1 MEDIIKSIVLGIV
14 QGLAEFLPVSSSGH
28 IELFKAIFNVDFGED
43 NLLFTSIIH
52 GATVL
57 STIVVFRKDIVEIV
71 KDLFKFELNA
81 NTKFV
86 LYILISMLPVLVV
99 GLFFKDFVEQFFNQN
114 ILLVGC
120 MLLFTG
126 ILLLLTKYISGKA
139 KALNYGNAFLI
150 GIAQAIAVLPGI
162 SRSGATISTGLL
174 LGIDKAKM
182 AKFSFLMVIPPILG
196 AMLLDLKDFAEQ
208 STSTISTSELL
219 GGFLGAFITGLLAC
233 QLMIKI
239 VKQGKIQYFA
249 YYCFLVGSIAIFV
262 ALPKFSL

>member
-1 MEDIIKSIVLGIV
+1 MEEIIKSIILGIV

-28 IELFKAIFNVDFGED
+28 IELFKALFNVDFGKD
-43 NLLFTSIIH
+43 NLLFTSLIH

-57 STIVVFRKDIVEIV
+57 STIVVFRKDILEII
-71 KDLFKFELNA
+71 KDVFKFKMNES
-81 NTKFV
+81 TKFV
-86 LYILISMLPVLVV
+86 LYIIVSMLPVLIV

-114 ILLVGC
+114 ILLVGF
-120 MLLFTG
+120 MLLLTG
-126 ILLLLTKYISGKA
+126 VLLLLTKFVASKQKEIS
-139 KALNYGNAFLI
+139 YRNAFII
-150 GIAQAIAVLPGI
+150 GLAQAIAVLPGI

-208 STSTISTSELL
+208 GSSNISAGELI
-219 GGFLGAFITGLLAC
+219 GGFLAAFFTGLLAC
-233 QLMIKI
+233 QIMIKI

-249 YYCFLVGSIAIFV
+249 YYCFLVGAIAIAVSWF
-262 ALPKFSL
+262 